1 LIRSAEDDDELD
13 GDGAAEKDLSLADA
27 YEQLWR
33 VIRLPSVR
41 VFAILL
47 VTFRLAVLPAEAV
60 APLKLL
66 EKGVSKE
73 ALAGLVR
80 ATPLR
85 KAPVLSWYMS
95 TCVVQNSHSVA

>member
-1 LIRSAEDDDELD
+1 MTTLSAEDDDELD

-41 VFAILL
+41 VFAMLL

-73 ALAGLVR
+73 ALAGLVCLLHR
-80 ATPLR
+80 AMVPLPML
-85 KAPVLSWYMS
+85 PV
-95 TCVVQNSHSVA
+95 

>member
-1 LIRSAEDDDELD
+1 MTLD

-33 VIRLPSVR
+33 VVRLPSVR
-41 VFAILL
+41 VFAVLL

-73 ALAGLVR
+73 ALAGLVS
-80 ATPLR
+80 ATASPCNGPR
-85 KAPVLSWYMS
+85 F
-95 TCVVQNSHSVA
+95 CVCAWLLMTR